1 MMVPRLRS
9 EPIAAASTPGKSL
22 AIGSR
27 VARRYCVAAHL
38 HSDGAGHAYVAV
50 DERPSSARRL
60 VVLETL
66 PGEPRPSS
74 GAVEAFVR
82 DGRLRERMHH
92 PNVVQ
97 TDELVQHDGL
107 PVLVTEYLEG
117 ESLATLLALAYGMPD
132 FSLEVRLTILAH
144 AVRGLAYIHQLGAAG
159 PSRLV
164 HANVSPHDIVITYDG
179 AVKLSGFGS
188 AAGGARRFASAALAP
203 ADLEYLAPERLH
215 ASIQPAS
222 DVFSAGILLWELVA
236 LQRFWNQLPQYEVR
250 RRLVAFDIP
259 DIARLKPHVGG
270 ELARICRQALAADPA
285 QRYPSAAPLAVE
297 LERFLVERSA
307 VASPAAL
314 ALVMKKACCAL
325 QREARERLSTALDAV
340 QGGAQRRSEAPSEVG
355 IWHVLTKER
364 PMSSS
369 KAAWVAG
376 ALGVLT
382 IAVAAQIARTQ
393 ASSASDAQ
401 PVAIEPITLEAA
413 SPEAVLP
420 SSGSLQAAS
429 LQAMPLP
436 DPAGEG
442 MAASP
447 PERRSPST
455 TIQTLMPE
463 RPRPSPAS
471 VASRAKLE
479 RVEAVLE
486 RRRLAEPEPRA
497 RRARRLPES
506 TPSPSLDEAAPPSRE
521 APTLTIRLER

>member
-1 MMVPRLRS
+1 
-9 EPIAAASTPGKSL
+9 
-22 AIGSR
+22 
-27 VARRYCVAAHL
+27 
-38 HSDGAGHAYVAV
+38 
-50 DERPSSARRL
+50 
-60 VVLETL
+60 
-66 PGEPRPSS
+66 
-74 GAVEAFVR
+74 
-82 DGRLRERMHH
+82 
-92 PNVVQ
+92 
-97 TDELVQHDGL
+97 
-107 PVLVTEYLEG
+107 
-117 ESLATLLALAYGMPD
+117 
-132 FSLEVRLTILAH
+132 
-144 AVRGLAYIHQLGAAG
+144 
-159 PSRLV
+159 
-164 HANVSPHDIVITYDG
+164 
-179 AVKLSGFGS
+179 
-188 AAGGARRFASAALAP
+188 
-203 ADLEYLAPERLH
+203 
-215 ASIQPAS
+215 
-222 DVFSAGILLWELVA
+222 VFSAGILLWELVA